1 MGIMGG
7 GYYLHNIALPI
18 MKKSANPEKNLL
30 NIFIGYSM
38 VFISYIA
45 CGVMGLFGFTSIKF
59 N

>member
-1 MGIMGG
+1 M
-7 GYYLHNIALPI
+7 HNIALPI